1 MVPDGKSV
9 VKKSWNSQIL
19 NLRTE
24 IENWIFVSILYEFE
38 SLWIKM
44 NSKRTHLSLEI
55 KHSIVL
61 EKKRKPKIS
70 QTELV
75 WEVNRKFGVSTSR
88 RAIRTA
94 LNSKNIE
101 AGMVNATKAGKN
113 ERELSR
119 RSGLIL
125 NHFWI
130 RTWKKIFETKSKCRK
145 NCKKKSQKL
154 QLKICSKINE
164 YDGAESD

>member
-1 MVPDGKSV
+1 M
-9 VKKSWNSQIL
+9 I
-19 NLRTE
+19 
-24 IENWIFVSILYEFE
+24 
-38 SLWIKM
+38 
-44 NSKRTHLSLEI
+44 SKRTHLSLEI
-55 KHSIVL
+55 KHFIVL
-61 EKKRKPKIS
+61 EKKRRPKIS

-94 LNSKNIE
+94 LNSKNIIE
-101 AGMVNATKAGKN
+101 AAMVNATKAGKN

-130 RTWKKIFETKSKCRK
+130 RP
-145 NCKKKSQKL
+145 
-154 QLKICSKINE
+154 
-164 YDGAESD
+164 

>member
-1 MVPDGKSV
+1 
-9 VKKSWNSQIL
+9 
-19 NLRTE
+19 
-24 IENWIFVSILYEFE
+24 
-38 SLWIKM
+38 M

-55 KHSIVL
+55 KHFIVL
-61 EKKRKPKIS
+61 EKKRRPKIS

-94 LNSKNIE
+94 LNSKNIIE
-101 AGMVNATKAGKN
+101 AAMVNATKAGKN

-130 RTWKKIFETKSKCRK
+130 RPWKKNFETKSKCWCRK
-145 NCKKKSQKL
+145 NCSWKFAQRSSKGGKKQLWQKDSVWTSNWWTRTQRKNFCCEL
-154 QLKICSKINE
+154 H
-164 YDGAESD
+164 